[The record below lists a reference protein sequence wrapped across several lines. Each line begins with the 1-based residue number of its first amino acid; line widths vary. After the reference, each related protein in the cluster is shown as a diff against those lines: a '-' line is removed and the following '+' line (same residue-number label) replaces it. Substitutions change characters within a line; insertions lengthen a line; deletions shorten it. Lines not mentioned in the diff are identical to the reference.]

1 MRKWQAKLFTKK
13 QIKKSEEKIMYTK
26 FSVKDGK
33 VSWNKEK
40 EKKKSL
46 PLLGMILIL
55 RDIR

>member
-1 MRKWQAKLFTKK
+1 
-13 QIKKSEEKIMYTK
+13 MYTK

-40 EKKKSL
+40 GKKKSL